1 MYTRHKIRRILSN
14 NGKTIIEGQRTI
26 HTVKTEA
33 DGMKVLEIKKEDW
46 ANGLNKIEKSCRLL
60 GPQKDGKFHNFKE
73 LGRGELPDFNFR
85 NTRLSPKSIVYP
97 QSEKMF
103 DYTLDQNDPDH
114 NILKEAEKDYSP
126 QVVMGIR
133 PCDAKAF
140 SLVKLNFDTPEYKDT
155 YWLKRFESTTLV
167 GLACHNPC
175 SSCFCTSAGTGPFH
189 TEALDML
196 LVQDND
202 RFLAQVLTEKGEA
215 LAKTA
220 GWTTKAS
227 SDAQAQITVMK
238 ETAEGRITSFI
249 SAENLKNK
257 SAMEIY
263 EDPYWEDVSFSCINC
278 GTCTYL
284 CPTCW
289 CFDVQDETCGNCGIR
304 MRNWDSCMYP
314 LFSLHGSGH
323 NPRGQKL
330 QRVRQ
335 RFMHKLKYFL
345 DKYDEGIQCV
355 GCGRCVRF
363 CPVNID
369 IRRVCEL
376 MNRSE
381 ACPVT
386 I

>member
-1 MYTRHKIRRILSN
+1 
-14 NGKTIIEGQRTI
+14 
-26 HTVKTEA
+26 
-33 DGMKVLEIKKEDW
+33 
-46 ANGLNKIEKSCRLL
+46 
-60 GPQKDGKFHNFKE
+60 
-73 LGRGELPDFNFR
+73 
-85 NTRLSPKSIVYP
+85 
-97 QSEKMF
+97 
-103 DYTLDQNDPDH
+103 
-114 NILKEAEKDYSP
+114 
-126 QVVMGIR
+126 
-133 PCDAKAF
+133 
-140 SLVKLNFDTPEYKDT
+140 
-155 YWLKRFESTTLV
+155 
-167 GLACHNPC
+167 
-175 SSCFCTSAGTGPFH
+175 
-189 TEALDML
+189 ML
-196 LVQDND
+196 LIQEQDH
-202 RFLAQVLTEKGEA
+202 FLAQIFTEKGEA

-220 GWTTKAS
+220 GWTTEAGN
-227 SDAQAQITVMK
+227 DAQERIVAMK
-238 ETAEGRITSFI
+238 ESAEGRITSFI
-249 SAENLKNK
+249 SGENLKNK

-263 EDPYWEDVSFSCINC
+263 EEPYWEDVSFSCINC

-289 CFDVQDETCGNCGIR
+289 CFDVQDENCGNCGIR
-304 MRNWDSCMYP
+304 IRNWDSCMYP

-335 RFMHKLKYFL
+335 RFMHKLKYFV

-355 GCGRCVRF
+355 GCGRCVRY